1 MKWAIEVKKKALNEL
16 SKINKNDRVKIGI
29 FLNETLKNLDNP
41 RQYGKALEGKFK
53 GLWRYRVGNYRII
66 CDIRDNELVI
76 IAVEIGH
83 RSKVYKQ

>member
-1 MKWAIEVKKKALNEL
+1 MKWSIEIKKKALNEL
-16 SKINKNDRVKIGI
+16 SKISKNDRVKIGI
-29 FLNETLKNLDNP
+29 FLNETLENLDNP

-83 RSKVYKQ
+83 RSRVYKN

>member
-1 MKWAIEVKKKALNEL
+1 MKWSIEVKKKALNAL
-16 SKINKNDRVKIGI
+16 SKINLTDRVKIAQ
-29 FLNETLKNLDNP
+29 FLEQTLANLDNP
-41 RQYGKALEGKFK
+41 RQYGKSLEGKFK

-66 CDIRDNELVI
+66 CDIRDTEVLI

>member
-1 MKWAIEVKKKALNEL
+1 LA
-16 SKINKNDRVKIGI
+16 
-29 FLNETLKNLDNP
+29 NLDNP
-41 RQYGKALEGKFK
+41 RQYGKSLEGKFK

-66 CDIRDNELVI
+66 CDIRDTEVLI